1 MDQLLKYLIKYPPVA
16 FEKGELALKTL
27 SLTWLILLGVSALL
41 FAGYS
46 YYRLRSR
53 LSWAKLAGLALLRGL
68 ALVLLLLWLA
78 RPVLLVPSVVPQ
90 KSFLAILYDTSRSMG
105 LADEAGDSRIAA
117 AVADSA
123 ALLPRLAEKFQLR
136 LYRFDRDQSRI
147 DAPLGLEAAGRRT
160 DIQRALE
167 RILSDLSSLPLSG
180 IIIYTDGADNRSDF
194 LIDLA
199 RQLRFKKVPLYP
211 VGVGSER
218 PRRDLALAS
227 VSAPALLLR
236 GSGLTAEV
244 AVRANGLS
252 GRRALLRVQQGDRP
266 VLTREILL
274 GADGEVSLH
283 RIDFV
288 PQGSGLH
295 RYIFSVKA
303 EPEELTSENNQIEAL
318 VRVVDEKVRL
328 LYVDGEP
335 RWEYRFIKRALEED
349 DNLKLAGLIRTG
361 KKQFLRQGLERN
373 DELAS
378 GYPRTRADLFKYHGI
393 IFGSVEASSFDFE
406 QLKLTED
413 FVNERGG
420 SFLMLGGRKSFR
432 QGGYAGTPIE
442 KLFPINLPDW
452 LERPKGDEFR
462 AQPTEHGKFHPA
474 TRLLP
479 EEANFKA
486 WSELPPIGA
495 RNLAYDLKPGATAL
509 LTLEPGAPSGRQAL
523 LLSFQRYGRGR
534 SLAFLSDSSWR
545 WRMGL
550 DHNNRYFET
559 FWRQLLRWMVAAVPE
574 QIEAKAKPERVEP
587 HETIEFEA
595 DVRDESF
602 NKLSGAEVRAKVRRP
617 LGQIDEVRLDWRP
630 EKEGTYRAEYRPLEE
645 GVYTVE
651 LEATARGRRLGSAT
665 FDFKAG
671 DTGAEYAQISQN
683 RELLERLARESGG
696 RYYGLKETA
705 RLPEEITYTENEA
718 SIIDEHELW
727 DMPAFL
733 ILFLL
738 LLSSEWFLRKSFGL
752 I

>member
-1 MDQLLKYLIKYPPVA
+1 MDELLRHLIKYPPVA
-16 FEKGELALKTL
+16 FEKGALALKTL
-27 SLTWLILLGVSALL
+27 SFAWLLLLSVSALL
-41 FAGYS
+41 FAAYS
-46 YYRLRSR
+46 YYRLRPR
-53 LSWAKLAGLALLRGL
+53 LGWAKFGGLALLRGL

-78 RPVLLVPSVVPQ
+78 QPVLLVSSVVPQ
-90 KSFLAILYDTSRSMG
+90 KSFLAILYDTSRSMAF
-105 LADEAGDSRIAA
+105 ADEAAGSRIAA

-136 LYRFDRDQSRI
+136 LYRFDSDQSRI
-147 DAPLGLEAAGRRT
+147 DAPLGLEADGRRT
-160 DIQRALE
+160 DIQRAIE
-167 RILSDLSSLPLSG
+167 RALSDLSSLPLSG
-180 IIIYTDGADNRSDF
+180 IIIYTDGSDNRSDS
-194 LIDLA
+194 LIELA
-199 RQLRFKKVPLYP
+199 RQLRFKKAPLYP

-218 PRRDLALAS
+218 PRRDLALTS

-244 AVRANGLS
+244 AIRANGFS
-252 GRRALLRVQQGDRP
+252 GRRALLRVDEGDRP
-266 VLTREILL
+266 ILTREILL
-274 GADGEVSLH
+274 GSDGEVSVH

-295 RYIFSVKA
+295 RYIFSLKT
-303 EPEELTSENNQIEAL
+303 EPEELTAENNRIEAL
-318 VRVVDEKVRL
+318 VRVVDEKIRL

-335 RWEYRFIKRALEED
+335 RWEYRFIKRALEDD
-349 DNLKLAGLIRTG
+349 DNLKIAALIRTG
-361 KKQFLRQGLERN
+361 KKQFLRQGLESN

-378 GYPRTRADLFKYHGI
+378 GYPKTRADLFKYHAI
-393 IFGSVEASSFDFE
+393 IFGSVEASSLDFE

-442 KLFPINLPDW
+442 KLLPVALPDW
-452 LERPKGDEFR
+452 TERPKGDEFR
-462 AQPTEHGKFHPA
+462 AQLTEHGRLHPA

-479 EEANFKA
+479 EEANLKA
-486 WSELPPIGA
+486 WAELPPIGA
-495 RNLAYDLKPGATAL
+495 RNFAYDLKPGATAL
-509 LTLEPGAPSGRQAL
+509 LALEPGGTSGRQAI

-550 DHNNRYFET
+550 DHNNKYFET
-559 FWRQLLRWMVAAVPE
+559 FWRQLLRWVVASVPG
-574 QIEAKAKPERVEP
+574 QVEARAKPDKVEP
-587 HETIEFEA
+587 QEAIELTA

-602 NKLSGAEVRAKVRRP
+602 NKLGGAEVRAKVRRP
-617 LGQIDEVRLDWRP
+617 SGQIDEVKLDWQP
-630 EKEGTYRAEYRPLEE
+630 EKEETYRAEYRPPEE
-645 GVYTVE
+645 GIYTAE

-665 FDFKAG
+665 IDFKAG
-671 DTGAEYAQISQN
+671 DTGAEYAQINQN

-696 RYYGLKETA
+696 RYYSLSETA
-705 RLPEEITYTENEA
+705 RMPEEISYTENEA
-718 SIIDEHELW
+718 SIIREHELW

-738 LLSSEWFLRKSFGL
+738 LLSSEWFLRKRFGL